1 MAGSPFL
8 HRAAHQLMDRFD
20 PIIGHVLD
28 PFENFSLRDKECAPS
43 RQYVKDANAAAN
55 TQVDWLETTEAHIF
69 KADLPGLMREDVRV
83 KIEDGQTLE
92 ISGER
97 KKEEVQKTDTWH
109 RVERTRGTFLRRFR
123 LPENIDTENVK
134 AQVENGVLTIT
145 LPKILAPKTQVRTIE
160 VQ

>member
-1 MAGSPFL
+1 
-8 HRAAHQLMDRFD
+8 
-20 PIIGHVLD
+20 
-28 PFENFSLRDKECAPS
+28 
-43 RQYVKDANAAAN
+43 
-55 TQVDWLETTEAHIF
+55 
-69 KADLPGLMREDVRV
+69 MREDVRV

-145 LPKILAPKTQVRTIE
+145 LPKILAPKPQVRTIE